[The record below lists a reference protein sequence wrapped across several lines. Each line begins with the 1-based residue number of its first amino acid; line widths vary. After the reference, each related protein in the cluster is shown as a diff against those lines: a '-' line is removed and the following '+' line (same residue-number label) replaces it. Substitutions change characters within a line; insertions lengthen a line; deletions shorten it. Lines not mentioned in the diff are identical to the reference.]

1 MAVKADMD
9 NSSVASATYTIVSLE
24 HAGTE
29 ADPYTVADARTAI
42 DANTNVTGVYA
53 TGIVSEIVTAYNSQ
67 YGNISYNISAD
78 GSTTADQLEVYRGK
92 SYNGESFTSEND
104 IKVGDVV
111 VVYGDLTKHNST
123 YEFAQNNQLVSLV
136 RPGGTKQ
143 TVTLSFEFSEA
154 THDISE
160 SFTGLTL
167 TTDPTGLSVTY
178 SSSDE
183 NVATVNATTG
193 IVTMV
198 GAGSTTITATFVET
212 DDYYGTEASYTLT
225 VTNNNAAATLPFTY
239 DGNGTSLPD
248 GLSQSG
254 LGTYSSS
261 PAMKF
266 DSTGDELILK
276 FNERPGKLTFDIK
289 GNTFSGGTFT
299 VQTSEDGMTYTD
311 LETYTELGSTQ
322 SEEFSNLG
330 ENVRYIKWIYTN
342 KSSGNVAL
350 GNINLAAYVAPANYD
365 LSVTLS
371 DNINAIYVFDT
382 EDDTNPLIEEGAA
395 GTIQVTNGT
404 RIMVSPD
411 VAEGYQLASLTVDGN
426 DVTSQ
431 IDETGA
437 YTFTM
442 PTHNVTITATAE
454 ETVVPVTASYV
465 LATSIT
471 SGKHYVIANGK
482 EDGTVKVM
490 GVQNNNN
497 RGAVDATIAEG
508 VLSVSDEYEFIIESA
523 SVTEGETEVSG
534 YAIYDES
541 GYLYA
546 ASSSSNHLKTQ
557 ETNNANGIWTITFD
571 EESNVASV
579 VAQGS
584 NSRNNMRY
592 NSSSTIFSCYSSG
605 QQDIYLFEKVE
616 APAQSQSVTVT
627 SACYATFV
635 AEADLDIPEGVEVF
649 AVTVNGAATSAH
661 LEAIED
667 GIPEGEAVLVKAS
680 ADTYE
685 FPYATEAVAAL
696 TIDNDLKAAT
706 TAFNPSA
713 ANTIYCLAQKSGTVG
728 FYPVATTV
736 TIPAGKAYLETT
748 SGEAPVKGFY
758 GFDDDATGI
767 EAIDH
772 SPLTIEGAVYNLAG
786 QRLQK
791 MQKGINIVN
800 GKKIAV
806 K

>member
-276 FNERPGKLTFDIK
+276 FNDRPGKLTFDIK
-289 GNTFSGGTFT
+289 GNSFSGGTFK
-299 VQTSEDGMTYTD
+299 VQTSEDGETYTD
-311 LETYTELGSTQ
+311 LESYTELTEVQ
-322 SEEFSNLG
+322 SEEFNALG
-330 ENVRYIKWIYTN
+330 ENVRYIKWIYTE
-342 KSSGNVAL
+342 KVSGNVAL
-350 GNINLAAYVAPANYD
+350 GNINLAAYSTAPVINAEDVSIVSDATSGEIAYTITNPASGVTLNATTDADWVSGITVTADKVTFTTTANTGAERTATFTLTYTGATDKTVTVTQAAYVAPITGDKYVKVTSTDD
-365 LSVTLS
+365 LTNGQYLIVYEDGSVAFNGGLETLDAVS
-371 DNINAIYVFDT
+371 NTIDVIINNSEIAATSATTAAEFTIDVT
-382 EDDTNPLIEEGAA
+382 A
-395 GTIQVTNGT
+395 GTIQSASGMYIGQTSDANG
-404 RIMVSPD
+404 
-411 VAEGYQLASLTVDGN
+411 LAS
-426 DVTSQ
+426 SA
-431 IDETGA
+431 ETD
-437 YTFTM
+437 YT
-442 PTHNVTITATAE
+442 N
-454 ETVVPVTASYV
+454 
-465 LATSIT
+465 
-471 SGKHYVIANGK
+471 
-482 EDGTVKVM
+482 
-490 GVQNNNN
+490 
-497 RGAVDATIAEG
+497 
-508 VLSVSDEYEFIIESA
+508 
-523 SVTEGETEVSG
+523 
-534 YAIYDES
+534 
-541 GYLYA
+541 
-546 ASSSSNHLKTQ
+546 
-557 ETNNANGIWTITFD
+557 TITFAD
-571 EESNVASV
+571 DNADIVSSGGAYL
-579 VAQGS
+579 
-584 NSRNNMRY
+584 RY
-592 NSSSTIFSCYSSG
+592 NSASNQIRFRYYKSSSYTG
-605 QQDIYLFEKVE
+605 QKAIQLYKKV
-616 APAQSQSVTVT
+616 APSQSVTVT
-627 SACYATFV
+627 PAGYATIV
-635 AEADLDIPEGVEVF
+635 AKADLDIPTGVEVF
-649 AVTVNGAATSAH
+649 AVTVGESASSAQ
-661 LEAIED
+661 LTEVTGGVPA
-667 GIPEGEAVLVKAS
+667 GNAVLVKAS
-680 ADTYE
+680 AGTYE
-685 FPYATEAVAAL
+685 FAYASTTPDAIAK
-696 TIDNDLKAAT
+696 NDLHASDGTVTGAAGNIF
-706 TAFNPSA
+706 A
-713 ANTIYCLAQKSGTVG
+713 LAKKTQGVG
-728 FYPVATTV
+728 FYKVGEDV
-736 TIPAGKAYLETT
+736 TIPAGKAYLEVKTT
-748 SGEAPVKGFY
+748 SSDPESGVKAFY
-758 GFDDDATGI
+758 GFEDDATGI